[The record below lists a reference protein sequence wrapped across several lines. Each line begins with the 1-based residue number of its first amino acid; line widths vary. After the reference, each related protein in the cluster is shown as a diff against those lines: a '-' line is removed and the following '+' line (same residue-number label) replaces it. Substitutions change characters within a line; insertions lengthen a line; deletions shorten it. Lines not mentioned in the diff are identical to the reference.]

1 MMQVAIF
8 VDAGYLFAAG
18 SVAVA
23 GRTVSRS
30 ELALDVR
37 STVAALRSIAA
48 EAAPGARLLRIY
60 WYDGSIAGGRPT
72 SDQSLIANTDDVKL
86 RLGHVN
92 SKGEQ
97 KEVDSF
103 IVTDL
108 VELARVKSISDAV
121 ILAGDADLRVGV
133 AIAQNYGVRVHLL
146 GIAPANS
153 NQSPQLRDEADTKRV
168 WEQEIL
174 SRLLWRRESL
184 VAVNDQEPGWL
195 EKSGLKGPK
204 PEGEALV
211 LSAVATFVSHLT
223 NSDLEKIAAYWN
235 DGNRGLPPD
244 LDGSLLR
251 ACAGVVKRSLAD
263 DERRAIRKACAIA
276 VKSRAAAK
284 H

>member
-1 MMQVAIF
+1 MRQVAIF

-23 GRTVSRS
+23 GRKVSRS

-37 STVAALRSIAA
+37 SAVDALRSIAA

-108 VELARVKSISDAV
+108 VELARLKSISDAV
-121 ILAGDADLRVGV
+121 ILAGDADSRVGV
-133 AIAQNYGVRVHLL
+133 SIAQNYGVRVHLL
-146 GIAPANS
+146 GITPANS

-168 WEQEIL
+168 WEREMM
-174 SRLLWRRESL
+174 SRLMSMRERL
-184 VAVNDQEPGWL
+184 VAVVDRRVGSSNEQHG
-195 EKSGLKGPK
+195 
-204 PEGEALV
+204 
-211 LSAVATFVSHLT
+211 SASDANELFQAAIETFVSRLPD
-223 NSDLEKIAAYWN
+223 SDLEKITAYWD
-235 DGNRGLPPD
+235 DGNRGLPRD

-251 ACAGVVKRSLAD
+251 ACAGVA
-263 DERRAIRKACAIA
+263 ERRLAEDEKREIRKACAIA
-276 VKSRAAAK
+276 VKSRAAAGR